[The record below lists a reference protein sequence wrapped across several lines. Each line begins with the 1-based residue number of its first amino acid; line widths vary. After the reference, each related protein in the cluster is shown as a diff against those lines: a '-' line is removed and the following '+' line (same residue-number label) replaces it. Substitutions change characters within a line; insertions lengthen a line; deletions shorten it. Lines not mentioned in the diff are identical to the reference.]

1 MSRRSAD
8 RPPAARAPLAF
19 AFLLAL
25 ILPLLA
31 LAQPAAAQEEE
42 NDCIMTDNAGC
53 VPDPTPDGDGEDD
66 ASGSDSMLGDQNGE
80 KEGNGVDQ
88 DGDGDT
94 TDDDSL
100 GANEKDSGGEEGGGL
115 VSGIAEDVFNTIM
128 THVVEKA
135 GDAAAGWA
143 TDFLTEGAFSLPEP
157 EGEIK
162 TFYDKVSGVVQPG
175 AVVLLLLT
183 GLMLTLRG
191 ANYNTS
197 YATQNALPK
206 IVFFFAALAFFP
218 EVMGMISDL
227 TKNLAEAL
235 VDPSQISDAY
245 VRLVEAQV
253 KSGGLLGGA
262 IVLVA
267 AIMLLFLLAI
277 SIFKSF
283 LFGVLFIAGPLAMF
297 VYPIPS
303 LSSLTGQWFKAT
315 IACSAIP
322 LLWAVEASIGSAL
335 ISAPEMLFGEGYTN
349 NFLVPVLVLVLS
361 WVMIKTPFKVFEWCF
376 YGYSSGNG
384 MVGHVAKAGA
394 TKLALGGFGK

>member
-1 MSRRSAD
+1 MQKPLLRLTRTA
-8 RPPAARAPLAF
+8 RPAALCLLAF
-19 AFLLAL
+19 LVLLTPFLWN
-25 ILPLLA
+25 
-31 LAQPAAAQEEE
+31 PAAHAQDAVPGMDSNELNGGMDGKDEPEE
-42 NDCIMTDNAGC
+42 
-53 VPDPTPDGDGEDD
+53 
-66 ASGSDSMLGDQNGE
+66 Q
-80 KEGNGVDQ
+80 
-88 DGDGDT
+88 
-94 TDDDSL
+94 
-100 GANEKDSGGEEGGGL
+100 DSGGEESGTEESGTEESGTEESGEEDSEGGL

-128 THVVEKA
+128 THVVEKT
-135 GDAAAGWA
+135 GEAAAGWA

-162 TFYDKVSGVVQPG
+162 TFYDQVSGVVQPG
-175 AVVLLLLT
+175 AIVLLLLT
-183 GLMLTLRG
+183 ALMLMLRG

-218 EVMGMISDL
+218 EAMGMISDL
-227 TKNLAEAL
+227 TKNLASAL
-235 VDPSQISDAY
+235 VDPSQISNAY
-245 VRLVEAQV
+245 VRLVEAQA

-267 AIMLLFLLAI
+267 AVMLLFLLAI

-297 VYPIPS
+297 VYPIPT

-322 LLWAVEASIGSAL
+322 LLWAIEASIGSAL
-335 ISAPEMLFGEGYTN
+335 ISAPEMMFGEGYSN
-349 NFLVPVLVLVLS
+349 NFIVPVLVLVLS

-376 YGYSSGNG
+376 YGYSAGNG
-384 MVGHVAKAGA
+384 LVGHVAKAGA
-394 TKLALGGFGK
+394 TKLALGGFGR

>member
-1 MSRRSAD
+1 MRKSDQRVGRTA
-8 RPPAARAPLAF
+8 RPAALC
-19 AFLLAL
+19 LLV
-25 ILPLLA
+25 LLVLLTPFFWA
-31 LAQPAAAQEEE
+31 PAAQAQE
-42 NDCIMTDNAGC
+42 NDCIMTDNGC
-53 VPDPTPDGDGEDD
+53 VSDPTPDGDSEDD
-66 ASGSDSMLGDQNGE
+66 TNGTDAMLPDENGSQ
-80 KEGNGVDQ
+80 Q
-88 DGDGDT
+88 GDGR
-94 TDDDSL
+94 DDDAD
-100 GANEKDSGGEEGGGL
+100 GNANEDDEQLGGNANDDSEGGL

-128 THVVEKA
+128 THVVEKT

-157 EGEIK
+157 EGDIK

-175 AVVLLLLT
+175 AIVLLLLT

-191 ANYNTS
+191 ANYNTA

-227 TKNLAEAL
+227 TKNLATAL
-235 VDPSQISDAY
+235 VDPSQLSDAY
-245 VRLVEAQV
+245 VRLVEAQA

-267 AIMLLFLLAI
+267 AVMLLFLLAI
-277 SIFKSF
+277 SIFNSF
-283 LFGVLFIAGPLAMF
+283 LFGVLYIVGPLAMF

-303 LSSLTGQWFKAT
+303 LSALTGQWFKAT

-349 NFLVPVLVLVLS
+349 NILVPVLVLVLS

-394 TKLALGGFGK
+394 TKLALGGFSR

>member
-1 MSRRSAD
+1 MQNPLQRLTRTA
-8 RPPAARAPLAF
+8 RPAALS
-19 AFLLAL
+19 LLAL
-25 ILPLLA
+25 LVLLTPLFWT
-31 LAQPAAAQEEE
+31 PAAHAQDAVPGMDSNELNGGMDGRDEPEE
-42 NDCIMTDNAGC
+42 
-53 VPDPTPDGDGEDD
+53 
-66 ASGSDSMLGDQNGE
+66 Q
-80 KEGNGVDQ
+80 
-88 DGDGDT
+88 
-94 TDDDSL
+94 
-100 GANEKDSGGEEGGGL
+100 DSGDEESGTEESGTEESGEEDSEGGL

-128 THVVEKA
+128 THVVEKT

-162 TFYDKVSGVVQPG
+162 TFYDQVSGVVQPG
-175 AVVLLLLT
+175 AIVLLLLT

-227 TKNLAEAL
+227 TKNLASAL

-245 VRLVEAQV
+245 VRLVEAQA

-267 AIMLLFLLAI
+267 AVMLLFLLAI
-277 SIFKSF
+277 SIFESF

-297 VYPIPS
+297 VYPIPT
-303 LSSLTGQWFKAT
+303 LSGLTGQWFKAT

-322 LLWAVEASIGSAL
+322 LLWAIEASIGSAL
-335 ISAPEMLFGEGYTN
+335 ISAPEMMFGEGYSN
-349 NFLVPVLVLVLS
+349 NFIVPVLVLVLS

-376 YGYSSGNG
+376 YGYSAGNG
-384 MVGHVAKAGA
+384 LVGHVAKAGA
-394 TKLALGGFGK
+394 TKLALGGFGR

>member
-1 MSRRSAD
+1 MRRRSAV
-8 RPPAARAPLAF
+8 ARVPLAL

-25 ILPLLA
+25 LLPLLA
-31 LAQPAAAQEEE
+31 LAPPAAAQEEE

-66 ASGSDSMLGDQNGE
+66 AGGSDSMLGDQNGDE
-80 KEGNGVDQ
+80 EGNGVDQ

-94 TDDDSL
+94 TDDDSM
-100 GANEKDSGGEEGGGL
+100 GANENDSGGEGGL

-128 THVVEKA
+128 TNVVEKVA
-135 GDAAAGWA
+135 DAAAGWA

-157 EGEIK
+157 EGDIK
-162 TFYDKVSGVVQPG
+162 SFYDKVSGVVQPG
-175 AVVLLLLT
+175 AIALLLLT

-191 ANYNTS
+191 TNYNTA

-218 EVMGMISDL
+218 EAMGMISDL
-227 TKNLAEAL
+227 TKNLASAL
-235 VDPSQISDAY
+235 VDPSHLSDAY
-245 VRLVEAQV
+245 VRLLEANA
-253 KSGGLLGGA
+253 KTGNLLGSL
-262 IVLVA
+262 IVLA
-267 AIMLLFLLAI
+267 AAALLLLLFVI

-297 VYPIPS
+297 VYPIPT
-303 LSSLTGQWFKAT
+303 LSGLTAQWFKGT
-315 IACSAIP
+315 IACTAIP
-322 LLWAVEASIGSAL
+322 LLWAIEASIGSAL
-335 ISAPEMLFGEGYTN
+335 ISAPEMMFGERYTN
-349 NFLVPVLVLVLS
+349 NFVVPLLVLVMS

-376 YGYSSGNG
+376 YGYSAGSG
-384 MVGHVAKAGA
+384 MVGHVARAGA

>member
-1 MSRRSAD
+1 MQNPLQRLARTA
-8 RPPAARAPLAF
+8 RPAALC
-19 AFLLAL
+19 LLT
-25 ILPLLA
+25 LLV
-31 LAQPAAAQEEE
+31 LLTPFFWTPAAHAQDAVPGMDSNELNGGMDGRDEPEE
-42 NDCIMTDNAGC
+42 
-53 VPDPTPDGDGEDD
+53 
-66 ASGSDSMLGDQNGE
+66 Q
-80 KEGNGVDQ
+80 
-88 DGDGDT
+88 
-94 TDDDSL
+94 
-100 GANEKDSGGEEGGGL
+100 DSGGEESGTEESGTEESGEEDSEGGL

-128 THVVEKA
+128 THVVEKT

-162 TFYDKVSGVVQPG
+162 TFYDQVSGVVQPG
-175 AVVLLLLT
+175 AIVLLLLT

-227 TKNLAEAL
+227 TKNLASAL

-267 AIMLLFLLAI
+267 AVMLLFLLAI

-297 VYPIPS
+297 VYPIPT
-303 LSSLTGQWFKAT
+303 LSGLTGQWFKAT

-322 LLWAVEASIGSAL
+322 LLWAIEASIGSAL
-335 ISAPEMLFGEGYTN
+335 ISAPEMMFGEGYSN
-349 NFLVPVLVLVLS
+349 NFIVPVLVLVLS

-376 YGYSSGNG
+376 YGYSAGNG
-384 MVGHVAKAGA
+384 LVGHVAKAGA
-394 TKLALGGFGK
+394 TKLALGGFGR